1 MSRGRWR
8 YRCWWQL
15 FNLPY
20 QEAFLVDE
28 LVVLGAIFEKR
39 GEKPQEL
46 FAVADENALDS
57 DGFVRIRHKNLV
69 L

>member
-1 MSRGRWR
+1 
-8 YRCWWQL
+8 L